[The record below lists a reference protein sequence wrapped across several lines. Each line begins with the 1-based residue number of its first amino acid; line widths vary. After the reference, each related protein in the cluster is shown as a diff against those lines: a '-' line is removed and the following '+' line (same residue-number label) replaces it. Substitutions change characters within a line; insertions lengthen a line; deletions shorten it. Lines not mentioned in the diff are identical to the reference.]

1 MSLISSSRV
10 YMTTMYIPRIVF
22 SSSKTDTV
30 FLLKRKT
37 LFVLLSFLTLY
48 HQHILCDLV
57 VVFGSPC
64 LIIMAVNGVPFI
76 PPGKDRWLP
85 TPISLGLSWPLPFCH
100 LLGVA
105 SHRSFHQSVDRN
117 SLNWGNI
124 CKPEAR
130 TLLVQINSKSKQK
143 TKSTKKANWIIMTNH
158 HKDPY

>member
-22 SSSKTDTV
+22 GSSKTDTV

-64 LIIMAVNGVPFI
+64 LIKMVSNSQIRFFRNLHVICPDTSMLLIVVAYILGKGDVISQIFRDSQVCLGLQPGYETTTPPPLVNLRIGSLLRPVSEA
-76 PPGKDRWLP
+76 R
-85 TPISLGLSWPLPFCH
+85 ISLRMEFVGGFTLP
-100 LLGVA
+100 
-105 SHRSFHQSVDRN
+105 N
-117 SLNWGNI
+117 
-124 CKPEAR
+124 
-130 TLLVQINSKSKQK
+130 
-143 TKSTKKANWIIMTNH
+143 
-158 HKDPY
+158 